1 MAKVLVVDDVP
12 DNIKLLTYELADQGH
27 DVFIAEG
34 GPKALELA
42 RSERPD
48 VVLLDIMMPEMDGIE
63 VLQRLKSQTETK
75 LIPVIL
81 VSAKDLDEDVIRG
94 LDSGAMDYVTKPF
107 STRIVAARVRSAVRI
122 KRMNDLL
129 TEKARVD
136 ELTGL
141 FNRAHFDDLMEQSLE
156 RVRRY
161 GAELSLLMVRL
172 DNLGDLNNRFGHAVG
187 DKVLREVS
195 QTVERTARKVDV
207 VCRIEGAEIAL
218 LLPDLEQAAAEGLAE
233 RLRRRISVQTIKF
246 SDDELQTTASLGLA
260 TTQKCPAE
268 SEAFVEA
275 ATFALYA
282 AREAGGN
289 RVFAWSG
296 EGAEEIKA

>member
-27 DVFIAEG
+27 DVFIAESG
-34 GPKALELA
+34 IKALELA

-63 VLQRLKSQTETK
+63 VLQRLKSETETK
-75 LIPVIL
+75 LVPVIL

-141 FNRAHFDDLMEQSLE
+141 FNRAHFDDLMEQCLE

-161 GAELSLLMVRL
+161 GAELSLLMLRL
-172 DNLGDLNNRFGHAVG
+172 DNLGDLNHRFGHAVG

-195 QTVERTARKVDV
+195 QTVEKTARKVDV
-207 VCRIEGAEIAL
+207 VCRIEGAEIGL
-218 LLPDLEQAAAEGLAE
+218 LLPDLEQTAAEGLAE
-233 RLRRRISVQTIKF
+233 RLRRRISVQTIRF
-246 SDDELQTTASLGLA
+246 SDDALQTTASLGLA
-260 TTQKCPAE
+260 TTQACPAE

-289 RVFAWSG
+289 RVFRWSG
-296 EGAEEIKA
+296 EGAEEVKA